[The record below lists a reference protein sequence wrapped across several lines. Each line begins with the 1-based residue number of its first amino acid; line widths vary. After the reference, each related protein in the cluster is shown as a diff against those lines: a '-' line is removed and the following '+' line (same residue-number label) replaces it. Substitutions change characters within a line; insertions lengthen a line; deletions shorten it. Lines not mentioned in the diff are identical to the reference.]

1 MTTPTINQINEA
13 LQQAVETMKDAL
25 EEIVHLKKENEKLQQ
40 ILGFS
45 IKKGELD
52 A

>member
-1 MTTPTINQINEA
+1 MTTPTINEIN
-13 LQQAVETMKDAL
+13 QAL
-25 EEIVHLKKENEKLQQ
+25 EQATNLMVAAQKEIIYLRKENEKLQQ

>member
-1 MTTPTINQINEA
+1 MTTPIDPFINKQFKMIEATLKNATI
-13 LQQAVETMKDAL
+13 
-25 EEIVHLKKENEKLQQ
+25 EIKLLREENEKLQQ
-40 ILGFS
+40 MLGFS

>member
-1 MTTPTINQINEA
+1 MSTTVHEINQA
-13 LQQAVETMKDAL
+13 LVMATETMKDAL
-25 EEIVHLKKENEKLQQ
+25 LEIVRLKQENEKLQQ

>member
-1 MTTPTINQINEA
+1 MTTQTVHEINKTLLMA
-13 LQQAVETMKDAL
+13 TETMKDAL
-25 EEIVHLKKENEKLQQ
+25 IEIVNLKKENEKLQQ
-40 ILGFS
+40 MLGFS

>member
-1 MTTPTINQINEA
+1 MSTPTVKEINEA
-13 LQQAVETMKDAL
+13 IEQATIMMAAAQQ
-25 EEIVHLKKENEKLQQ
+25 EIIYLRKENEKLQQ

-45 IKKGELD
+45 IKKGELN